1 MHPSIL
7 YHITISLSP
16 RGGFKVWERG
26 CTNPRWRLF
35 SSTASA
41 DARGRSRPRVAPGVV
56 SQLIGPVRR
65 SESRV
70 VSDGRG
76 CGTPRWTW
84 RSTRTTAALDG
95 HELLARASSRQ
106 QNSKTLRRI
115 LFVKRKRSNAT
126 SRRSTSQKARRNL
139 CMDRRQSEARICS
152 ARGMQLL
159 TAAMFEARL
168 RSREASPEVGRKKTR
183 ALLPSDYSGFLSTN
197 LRRCFPAA

>member
-1 MHPSIL
+1 MQENQKKKPIPEGL
-7 YHITISLSP
+7 GA
-16 RGGFKVWERG
+16 RF
-26 CTNPRWRLF
+26 PRWRLF

-41 DARGRSRPRVAPGVV
+41 GARGRSRPRVAPGVV

-65 SESRV
+65 SEFRV

-115 LFVKRKRSNAT
+115 LFVKRKPNNGSV
-126 SRRSTSQKARRNL
+126 SRNTSQKERRIL

-168 RSREASPEVGRKKTR
+168 RGREASPEVGRKKTR
-183 ALLPSDYSGFLSTN
+183 VVRRLCRRSLHRIVSGPFRGVS
-197 LRRCFPAA
+197 

>member
-1 MHPSIL
+1 MEW
-7 YHITISLSP
+7 
-16 RGGFKVWERG
+16 GF
-26 CTNPRWRLF
+26 TFPRWRLF

-95 HELLARASSRQ
+95 HELLARAPSRQ
-106 QNSKTLRRI
+106 LHAKTLHRI
-115 LFVKRKRSNAT
+115 LFVKRKPSNGRP
-126 SRRSTSQKARRNL
+126 SRRSSQRARRNL
-139 CMDRRQSEARICS
+139 CSVRRQIEVRICS

-168 RSREASPEVGRKKTR
+168 RDREASPEVGRKKTR
-183 ALLPSDYSGFLSTN
+183 VV
-197 LRRCFPAA
+197 RRQEES